1 MHLLPIRA
9 NEWAAAVGA
18 KAKGRTRRP
27 AASSAGRSLD
37 WLNLFVGNIQTGF
50 GPFIAV
56 YLTTRGWT
64 ETSIGLALS
73 LGTVAAMASQIPA
86 GALVDAIRAK
96 AWVVLLSILAFSV
109 SALLFAVQP
118 APLAVYVA
126 EILHSFS
133 SCTLGPAIAAIS
145 LAVAGPAVLG
155 LRFGRNARFA
165 AIGNGIG
172 ALLMGA
178 CGYYI
183 SERAVFFLTAAL
195 TLPALAPLLPLTR
208 LDYSG
213 RSGDGGDPLSERANP
228 GRVLTDRRLL
238 IFAACVML
246 FTLGNAAMLPLIGTT
261 LTKSVGSEASLVIAA
276 CIVLPQLIVAL
287 ISPGIGRLAEANGR
301 RIVLLLGL
309 LTLPIRGAVFAVAAS
324 PVPVVLVQALDG
336 IAGASIG
343 VLVPLVT
350 SDIAG
355 RSGHYN
361 LALGSVGF
369 AIGIGATL
377 STTLAGWIGDRYGQ
391 PAAFASLAAFGLAAC
406 AVVLA
411 AMPETKPPSRPR
423 PEHPR
428 PSIE

>member
-1 MHLLPIRA
+1 
-9 NEWAAAVGA
+9 VGA
-18 KAKGRTRRP
+18 KAEGCTGRP
-27 AASSAGRSLD
+27 AATSAGRSLD

-50 GPFIAV
+50 GPFIVV

-73 LGTVAAMASQIPA
+73 LGTAAAMASQIPA
-86 GALVDAIRAK
+86 GALVDAIRSK

-109 SALLFAVQP
+109 SALLFAINP

-165 AIGNGIG
+165 AIGNGVG

-178 CGYYI
+178 CGYYV

-195 TLPALAPLLPLTR
+195 TLPALVPLLPLTR
-208 LDYSG
+208 LDYS
-213 RSGDGGDPLSERANP
+213 RRLADDGDPQARHGNP
-228 GRVLTDRRLL
+228 VRVLTDRRLL

-246 FTLGNAAMLPLIGTT
+246 FTLGNAAMLPLIGNT
-261 LTKSVGSEASLVIAA
+261 LTKSVGSEASLIIAA

-287 ISPGIGRLAEANGR
+287 VSPGIGHLAEANGR
-301 RIVLLLGL
+301 RMMLLLGL
-309 LTLPIRGAVFAVAAS
+309 ATLPIRGAVFAIAAS
-324 PVPVVLVQALDG
+324 PVPIVLVQALDG
-336 IAGASIG
+336 IAGASVG

-361 LALGSVGF
+361 LALGFVGF

-377 STTLAGWIGDRYGQ
+377 STTLAGWIGDRFGQ
-391 PAAFASLAAFGLAAC
+391 PIAFVALAGFGLAAC
-406 AVVLA
+406 ALVMT
-411 AMPETKPPSRPR
+411 AMPETKPQPP
-423 PEHPR
+423 HPH
-428 PSIE
+428 PK

>member
-1 MHLLPIRA
+1 MWTNDRVA
-9 NEWAAAVGA
+9 GAGAAG
-18 KAKGRTRRP
+18 KGRSGRP
-27 AASSAGRSLD
+27 AATPAERSLD

-86 GALVDAIRAK
+86 GALVDAIRGK
-96 AWVVLLSILAFSV
+96 AWVVLLSILAFSI

-118 APLAVYVA
+118 APLAVYIA

-145 LAVAGPAVLG
+145 LAVAGPSVLG

-178 CGYYI
+178 CGYYV

-195 TLPALAPLLPLTR
+195 TLPALVPLLPLAR
-208 LDYSG
+208 LDYS
-213 RSGDGGDPLSERANP
+213 RVTASGGPPAEHASPLRAL
-228 GRVLTDRRLL
+228 GDRRLV
-238 IFAACVML
+238 IFACCVLL
-246 FTLGNAAMLPLIGTT
+246 FTLGNAAMLPLIGNT
-261 LTKSVGSEASLVIAA
+261 LTKTVGSEASLVIAA
-276 CIVLPQLIVAL
+276 CIVVPQLIVAL
-287 ISPGIGRLAEANGR
+287 ASPAIGRLAEARGR
-301 RIVLLLGL
+301 RIVLLLGF
-309 LTLPIRGAVFAVAAS
+309 LTLPIRGLVFAATAS

-336 IAGASIG
+336 IAGASLG
-343 VLVPLVT
+343 VMVPLVT
-350 SDIAG
+350 SDVAG

-361 LALGSVGF
+361 LALGFVGF
-369 AIGIGATL
+369 AIGIGATA
-377 STTLAGWIGDRYGQ
+377 STTVAGWIGDRFGQ
-391 PAAFASLAAFGLAAC
+391 PVAFAGLAVFGVA
-406 AVVLA
+406 ATLLVLG
-411 AMPETKPPSRPR
+411 AMPETKPPDPRPR
-423 PEHPR
+423 AVAPCHASE
-428 PSIE
+428 

>member
-1 MHLLPIRA
+1 
-9 NEWAAAVGA
+9 
-18 KAKGRTRRP
+18 
-27 AASSAGRSLD
+27 
-37 WLNLFVGNIQTGF
+37 
-50 GPFIAV
+50 
-56 YLTTRGWT
+56 
-64 ETSIGLALS
+64 
-73 LGTVAAMASQIPA
+73 MASQIPA

-195 TLPALAPLLPLTR
+195 TLPALVPLLPLTR
-208 LDYSG
+208 LDYSR
-213 RSGDGGDPLSERANP
+213 RSSGGDDLPGPGRGSP

-238 IFAACVML
+238 IFAACVLL
-246 FTLGNAAMLPLIGTT
+246 FTLGNAAMLPLIGNT

-276 CIVLPQLIVAL
+276 CIVVPQLIVAL
-287 ISPGIGRLAEANGR
+287 VSPGIGRLAEANGR

-336 IAGASIG
+336 IAGASVG

-369 AIGIGATL
+369 GIGVGATL

-428 PSIE
+428 HSIE